1 MKFLC
6 DEKQFVSSFLESPR
20 EHRYD
25 RLLFPSNT
33 STLNT
38 KQLADASISHTVGGF
53 VEEVKQCVNLVHSKH
68 IPMQLRS

>member
-1 MKFLC
+1 MKFLH
-6 DEKQFVSSFLESPR
+6 DEEQFVSSFLESPR
-20 EHRYD
+20 EHRYG

-53 VEEVKQCVNLVHSKH
+53 VEEVNNFMYKCKQCV
-68 IPMQLRS
+68 Q

>member
-1 MKFLC
+1 MKFLH
-6 DEKQFVSSFLESPR
+6 DEEQFVSSFLESPR
-20 EHRYD
+20 EHRYG

-53 VEEVKQCVNLVHSKH
+53 VEEVKQYKCK
-68 IPMQLRS
+68 Q